1 MGLSEESTSRR
12 KNRRERELA
21 NRRDDAIDGAAA
33 VFAAKG
39 FHEAQMTEIAAA
51 AELSLASLYSMF
63 RGKEELFRGASG
75 VLMRALNGI
84 SVRRGR
90 RENVVQQM
98 ARAFAERDELYLLI
112 APEGTRKRVDY
123 LKSGFY
129 QIARAAN
136 VPIWPGFVD
145 YERKRSGV
153 GPLVYPSGDVKKDM
167 DALRAFYRE
176 NAAGRHPELTG
187 RFRLPEED
195 EN

>member
-1 MGLSEESTSRR
+1 MMRKHLAWLCLRLFGWQPLGAKPPVPKLVLLAYAHTSNWDLLVYVLCAWYFGIPLSW
-12 KNRRERELA
+12 
-21 NRRDDAIDGAAA
+21 
-33 VFAAKG
+33 
-39 FHEAQMTEIAAA
+39 M
-51 AELSLASLYSMF
+51 
-63 RGKEELFRGASG
+63 GKEELFRGASG

-84 SVRRGR
+84 PVRRGR

-98 ARAFAERDELYLLI
+98 ARAFAEREELYLLI

>member
-1 MGLSEESTSRR
+1 MLEHLAGFCLRLFGWQAIGALPSVRKMVLLGYPHTSSWDLLVYVLVAWRFGISLSW
-12 KNRRERELA
+12 
-21 NRRDDAIDGAAA
+21 
-33 VFAAKG
+33 
-39 FHEAQMTEIAAA
+39 M
-51 AELSLASLYSMF
+51 
-63 RGKEELFRGASG
+63 GKEELFRGASG

-84 SVRRGR
+84 AVRRGR

-98 ARAFAERDELYLLI
+98 ARVFAERDELYLLI

-136 VPIWPGFVD
+136 VPICPCFVD
-145 YERKRSGV
+145 YERKRSGI

-167 DALRAFYRE
+167 DAIRAFYQE
-176 NAAGRHPELTG
+176 NAVGRHPELTG